1 MIYKLISTELL
12 PVIFNTDDNRENRR
26 VNDIEID
33 DITPDFTI
41 AINNIK
47 AILES
52 KDIVS
57 ILYRNAKMSD
67 IETLYDKEAKN
78 PENECRLVTCMC
90 IEDFKYELWTFDPS
104 IELYIATKPYEIYNS
119 DGAGFSISNDILKK
133 QLLLQ
138 ANDAEAVF
146 EFPEELYI
154 KQRSIESI
162 TINCLST
169 TASFNFLP
177 KYFYYAP
184 KLDQYSGEFY
194 KENSSI
200 LLSEVTVYESM
211 KRNATEALQEKYQ
224 AKFKKYYENVL
235 DTIIM
240 NTDMLTSVD
249 YGYLLIGNR
258 CEEAELAKALGYM
271 WQNINRLYSTLYDG
285 DYEASEIKAV
295 IMWLI
300 EYSVSMLNNAIEG
313 IIDVPHRIGAGKA
326 SSATESSFITQ
337 LRDYIS
343 KYDLRK
349 FVKDIEAYF
358 DKLQIIEE
366 LFEDKNK
373 NVCSRIEEISAYISI
388 DVKSD
393 FNKSKKKL
401 SEISLDGNIF
411 KRFHYNLT
419 VLNSIIIGNAP
430 A

>member
-1 MIYKLISTELL
+1 M
-12 PVIFNTDDNRENRR
+12 
-26 VNDIEID
+26 
-33 DITPDFTI
+33 
-41 AINNIK
+41 
-47 AILES
+47 
-52 KDIVS
+52 
-57 ILYRNAKMSD
+57 
-67 IETLYDKEAKN
+67 
-78 PENECRLVTCMC
+78 
-90 IEDFKYELWTFDPS
+90 
-104 IELYIATKPYEIYNS
+104 
-119 DGAGFSISNDILKK
+119 
-133 QLLLQ
+133 
-138 ANDAEAVF
+138 F

-184 KLDQYSGEFY
+184 KIDQYSGGFY

-224 AKFKKYYENVL
+224 AEFKKYYENVL
-235 DTIIM
+235 DTIIT

-249 YGYLLIGNR
+249 YEYLLIGNR
-258 CEEAELAKALGYM
+258 CEEAELAKALGNM
-271 WQNINRLYSTLYDG
+271 WQNINRLYSTLFDG
-285 DYEASEIKAV
+285 DYETSEIKAV
-295 IMWLI
+295 IIWLI

-313 IIDVPHRIGAGKA
+313 IIAVPYRIGAGKA

-349 FVKDIEAYF
+349 FVKSFEAYF
-358 DKLQIIEE
+358 DKLQMIEE

-373 NVCSRIEEISAYISI
+373 NVSSRIEEISKYISI
-388 DVKSD
+388 DVTFD

-401 SEISLDGNIF
+401 SEISLDGNVF
-411 KRFHYNLT
+411 KRFHDNLT
-419 VLNSIIIGNAP
+419 KLTDII
-430 A
+430 